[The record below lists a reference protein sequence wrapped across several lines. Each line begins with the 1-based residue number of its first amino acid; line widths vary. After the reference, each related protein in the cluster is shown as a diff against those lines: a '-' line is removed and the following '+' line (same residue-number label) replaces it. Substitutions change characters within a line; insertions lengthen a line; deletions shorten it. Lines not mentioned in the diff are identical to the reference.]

1 MNQILSQET
10 LQSDEYYKQE
20 VRRML
25 AEMQQKNEVMKRD
38 QEEID
43 WLRGQSAQ
51 TMRQIQENLDR
62 IEKVLT

>member
-1 MNQILSQET
+1 MSQVLEQET

-25 AEMQQKNEVMKRD
+25 AEMQQKNEIMKRD

-43 WLRGQSAQ
+43 WLKEQSAK
-51 TMRQIQENLDR
+51 TMRQIQENLDK
-62 IEKVLT
+62 IEKALT